1 MSKLDRLRVTK
12 YIGEKSDAP
21 VKPED
26 QVVRVDY
33 FADAKPVGFIEL
45 VRAPGEKDRPE
56 YFARTEHTRWYATVL
71 RSTAEQIDQDVK
83 SVVAQ

>member
-1 MSKLDRLRVTK
+1 MVMT
-12 YIGEKSDAP
+12 
-21 VKPED
+21 
-26 QVVRVDY
+26 
-33 FADAKPVGFIEL
+33 
-45 VRAPGEKDRPE
+45 GEKDRPE